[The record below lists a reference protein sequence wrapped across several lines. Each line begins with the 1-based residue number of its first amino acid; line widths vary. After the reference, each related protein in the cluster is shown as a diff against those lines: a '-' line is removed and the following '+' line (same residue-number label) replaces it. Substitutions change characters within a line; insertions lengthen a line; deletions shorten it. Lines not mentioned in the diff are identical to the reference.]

1 MQVGCALGIYLCIQK
16 GPRAAYFDIFFAYR
30 NIPVQPPDCLPF
42 KRKHTKSVMS

>member
-30 NIPVQPPDCLPF
+30 NYRFSRPIAFYLRENTQN
-42 KRKHTKSVMS
+42 